1 MGGSHPM
8 NSFTRPA
15 AWAVQGVTVVLSVLV
30 GLVTLAPAF
39 TMAAFRGKVVGVAD
53 GDTITA
59 LRDDKTTSRIRLHGI
74 DAPEKGQPFGNRA
87 KQYASELT
95 FGNIV
100 TVEPTDRD
108 QYGRIVAD
116 VRLPDG
122 RSLNREMVR
131 AGLAW
136 WYRRY
141 SHDPELA
148 RLEAEARAAR
158 RGLWADPHPVPPWE
172 WRRARGAAVPS
183 NSGRH

>member
-1 MGGSHPM
+1 MRGAGEHVH
-8 NSFTRPA
+8 A
-15 AWAVQGVTVVLSVLV
+15 ARSLSVRDLALALALLV
-30 GLVTLAPAF
+30 GLVTQAPAF
-39 TMAAFRGKVVGVAD
+39 TMAAFRGKVVGAAD
-53 GDTITA
+53 GDTITV
-59 LRDDKTTSRIRLHGI
+59 LHDGHGERVRLHGI

-172 WRRARGAAVPS
+172 WRRARGPAVPS
-183 NSGRH
+183 ASSGRP

>member
-1 MGGSHPM
+1 MSGPFSR
-8 NSFTRPA
+8 SA
-15 AWAVQGVTVVLSVLV
+15 ASTVRCVTVALGVLV

-39 TMAAFRGKVVGVAD
+39 TMAAFEAKVVGVAD
-53 GDTITA
+53 GDTLTV
-59 LRDDKTTSRIRLHGI
+59 LRDDQTRYRVRLHGI

-87 KQYASELT
+87 KQYASELA

-108 QYGRIVAD
+108 QCGRIVAD

-172 WRRARGAAVPS
+172 WRRARGPAVPAAS
-183 NSGRH
+183 SGQP